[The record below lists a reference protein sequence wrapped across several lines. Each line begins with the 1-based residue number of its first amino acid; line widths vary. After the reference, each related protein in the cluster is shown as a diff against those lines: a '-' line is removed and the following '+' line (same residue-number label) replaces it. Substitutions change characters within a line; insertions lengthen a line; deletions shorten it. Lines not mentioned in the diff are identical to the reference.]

1 MDDRI
6 TPLEA
11 ATITRVL
18 AFAEAMLLPI
28 SDDNGRLVQLIR
40 EPTESSTD
48 CGCSCKVNRVLQ
60 NIAELETHHCPE
72 HGGDHKVEL
81 VVVLAKNREVG
92 VAPLNDHATREY
104 GPKLRPV
111 PVFQPTVH

>member
-18 AFAEAMLLPI
+18 AFAEAMLLPV

-48 CGCSCKVNRVLQ
+48 CGCSCRVTRVMQ
-60 NIAELETHHCPE
+60 NIVEMEIHHCEE
-72 HGGDHKVEL
+72 HGGNHKVEL
-81 VVVLAKNREVG
+81 FVVLAKNREVG
-92 VAPLNDHATREY
+92 IAPLNATATREY

-111 PVFQPTVH
+111 PSFRPAVH